1 MNGVGGVDRVY
12 IRYLGNGCLWFR
24 SYSGSLL
31 KGACTDR
38 THGGH
43 MCGDMVDTLWSVI
56 RLIYVNSPQK
66 VMAEVDVK

>member
-1 MNGVGGVDRVY
+1 MPSLSEAPSGGAKTFWLL
-12 IRYLGNGCLWFR
+12 LGRL
-24 SYSGSLL
+24 
-31 KGACTDR
+31 CTDR